1 MILFFNKQFREENG
15 IINDLAKKIKKS
27 KILERKTQ
35 GNTEIYTLDNIT
47 VSFDILNHKLVVAE
61 KKTGEHVLD
70 MNCDF
75 VQTFSEADELQNARF
90 HMFSRLLEAA
100 RKTYEKNAEKA
111 KQLST
116 AAEELRKK
124 QALFDITQREEKAV
138 KEAIAAARKRLKSL

>member
-1 MILFFNKQFREENG
+1 MILFFNKQFRAENSL
-15 IINDLAKKIKKS
+15 INDLAKKIKKS
-27 KILERKTQ
+27 KILECKTQ

-70 MNCDF
+70 MSCDF

-90 HMFSRLLEAA
+90 HMFSRLLEVA

-111 KQLST
+111 KKLSI

-124 QALFDITQREEKAV
+124 QALFDIAQRDEKAV
-138 KEAIAAARKRLKSL
+138 NEAIAAARKRIKSL